1 VTSLPLQTQGGI
13 VACFFCF
20 GSLFI
25 VARSLWTRPFSPY
38 ITLWGPCPRL
48 SVTAFLPFMFMGC
61 IFLIHGGREW
71 GLVSWYRCGQVY
83 FSPFSLPYDLSSLYF
98 PKQILTSTHTFTM
111 VIYPEHGRLNWGWS
125 VSGSGMVGRWGVSM
139 LFGFLGISLSL
150 VLSSR
155 MACKW
160 KTCKGNQLL
169 VGRRGVWLSFHFSFH
184 SSFLDFRFL
193 IFLSLSVGD

>member
-1 VTSLPLQTQGGI
+1 MTSLPLQTQGGI
-13 VACFFCF
+13 VACFSVLVLYLLLREVFEHD
-20 GSLFI
+20 LF
-25 VARSLWTRPFSPY
+25 RH
-38 ITLWGPCPRL
+38 TLRYGDL
-48 SVTAFLPFMFMGC
+48 ALDFSVTAFLPFMFMGC

-98 PKQILTSTHTFTM
+98 PKQILTNTHTFTM

-155 MACKW
+155 MACK
-160 KTCKGNQLL
+160 
-169 VGRRGVWLSFHFSFH
+169 
-184 SSFLDFRFL
+184 
-193 IFLSLSVGD
+193 